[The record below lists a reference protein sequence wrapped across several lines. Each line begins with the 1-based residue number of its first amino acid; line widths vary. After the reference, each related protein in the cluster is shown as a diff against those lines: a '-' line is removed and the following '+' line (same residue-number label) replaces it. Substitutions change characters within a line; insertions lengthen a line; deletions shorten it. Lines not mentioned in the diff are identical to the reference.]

1 MSNSIASQQLS
12 FADRLIAHRGYAA
25 RFPENSLLA
34 IERALHEGARY
45 IEIDLQL
52 SADLQP
58 VLYHDRDMSRLSGIS
73 NSIQSLT
80 YAELEK
86 CSLHNPAIFGKKF
99 RDVPIAHLQQ
109 LIGLIRLNPE
119 TTWFIEFKRI
129 SLELFGVQAFLNA
142 VLPLLETVSGQ
153 VVLISYSEDLV
164 QEALAHH
171 WRAGL
176 VRDHLPGPDWQKN
189 LGLSPDY
196 LFLNYKT
203 LSGVNLQHERRR
215 WQPVQVAVFE
225 VAEPELARQL
235 MHSGV
240 DLVET
245 FSIAMMRQR
254 LG

>member
-1 MSNSIASQQLS
+1 VNNSTASHPLS

-25 RFPENSLLA
+25 LFPENSLLA
-34 IERALHEGARY
+34 VERALHEGARY

-73 NSIQSLT
+73 SQILSLT

-86 CSLHNPAIFGKKF
+86 CTLHNPAMFGNKF

-129 SLELFGVQAFLNA
+129 SLEVFGVQAFLDA
-142 VLPLLETVSGQ
+142 VLPLLDAVSGQ
-153 VVLISYSEDLV
+153 VVLISYCEDLV
-164 QEALAHH
+164 QEALARG
-171 WRAGL
+171 WRVGL
-176 VRDHLPGPDWQKN
+176 VRDHLPGPDWQHN
-189 LGLSPDY
+189 LRLSPDY

-203 LSGVNLQHERRR
+203 LAGMNLQHERRR

-225 VAEPELARQL
+225 VADPELALQL

-245 FSIAMMRQR
+245 FAIAMMRQR